1 MSRPGPGPGSVR
13 WEGPPLPAALA
24 SLLALLLLVPLVL
37 PPQLT
42 AQAPRTLS
50 VSFAGAEGA
59 TLPVAVHRG
68 YPALAAGTLL
78 PLGWSARDQGREVV
92 LRHRTGMELVFLP
105 GSPYLL
111 WDGDPFQ
118 MADAAYRFDG
128 ELHVPLQLVVDL
140 FPGLLP
146 RAYGWDRDRRI
157 LRVAEGPSAALPLP
171 PPSQGGT
178 PSSPPGTTPATPGD
192 SATDAPGD
200 SLDGDAPGPVAE
212 RPGRAPR
219 VVVIDPGHGGDDP
232 GAVGPG
238 GTREK
243 DVALAVGLAL
253 ARVLSGDPELEVHL
267 TRDRDVQVPIWER
280 GEQAT
285 RWKGDRPGVFVSI
298 HANGLPGRPDVRGFE
313 TYFLSEART
322 EHERRVAAAENAPL
336 YRDGGA
342 DRPPPEDDPLL
353 AGILRDLRT
362 FDHQHWSALFADLVQ
377 QELGTF
383 HPGPDRGVKQGPFA
397 VITNALMPSVLVEV
411 GFVTHREEE
420 RLLTRPEFH
429 QDTAEALARAIR
441 SFFQRYPAGSAYR

>member
-1 MSRPGPGPGSVR
+1 MRRPTAGGRRTGGFPI
-13 WEGPPLPAALA
+13 
-24 SLLALLLLVPLVL
+24 LLSAVLLVLVPLGG
-37 PPQLT
+37 PPPLT

-59 TLPVAVHRG
+59 TLPVATHRG
-68 YPALAAGTLL
+68 YPALSAGTLL
-78 PLGWSARDQGREVV
+78 PLGWSAHDRGREVV

-118 MADAAYRFDG
+118 MAEPAYRFDG
-128 ELHVPLQLVVDL
+128 ELHVPLQLLVDL

-146 RAYGWDRDRRI
+146 RAYSWDGDRRI
-157 LRVAEGPSAALPLP
+157 LRVAEGPSAALPSP
-171 PPSQGGT
+171 PPSAHGPP
-178 PSSPPGTTPATPGD
+178 PSLPRDPPAD
-192 SATDAPGD
+192 
-200 SLDGDAPGPVAE
+200 E
-212 RPGRAPR
+212 RPARAPR

-253 ARVLSGDPELEVHL
+253 ARVLAQDPDVEVHL
-267 TRDRDVQVPIWER
+267 TRDADMQVPIWER
-280 GEQAT
+280 GERAT

-298 HANGLPGRPDVRGFE
+298 HANALPGRPDVRGFE

-336 YRDGGA
+336 YRDGGE
-342 DRPPPEDDPLL
+342 DRPPPGDDPLL

-377 QELGTF
+377 QELGSF

-411 GFVTHREEE
+411 GFLTHREEE

-429 QDTAEALARAIR
+429 QDTAEALSRAIR
-441 SFFQRYPAGSAYR
+441 TFFQRYPAGSAYR